1 MMKYINPFII
11 LLWVVLV
18 AGCIKENR
26 DDCGRCTLRFSYV
39 GDGTT
44 EIFQKK
50 IEKVNLYVFD
60 ANHNCIVSRTLK
72 QNELST
78 QSISLELSPGT
89 YRAVCIG
96 NAFEATVITDVNC
109 GNYKDIHCTH
119 PCCLSGD
126 IIHSNDSLYQ
136 GSKEFAVPK
145 NRELTETIPF
155 SASHIDMY
163 VEVKGYIET
172 AARSTSPL
180 KLEVNNLS
188 TWVNF
193 NNEVTDD
200 ELATYYP
207 LSDVEKQSYVY
218 RFNML
223 KQTEHPCLKLYDSDN
238 KEIFSMQL
246 ADFLEKHP
254 EINIDKNETIIPI
267 LIEFKSIG
275 VEVNI
280 PDWAIEDVKPE
291 F

>member
-218 RFNML
+218 RFNIL

>member
-188 TWVNF
+188 TWVIF

-207 LSDVEKQSYVY
+207 LSDVKKQSYVY
-218 RFNML
+218 RFNIL

-275 VEVNI
+275 VEVSI

>member
-188 TWVNF
+188 TW
-193 NNEVTDD
+193 
-200 ELATYYP
+200 
-207 LSDVEKQSYVY
+207 
-218 RFNML
+218 
-223 KQTEHPCLKLYDSDN
+223 
-238 KEIFSMQL
+238 EIGRASCR
-246 ADFLEKHP
+246 ER
-254 EINIDKNETIIPI
+254 
-267 LIEFKSIG
+267 
-275 VEVNI
+275 V
-280 PDWAIEDVKPE
+280 
-291 F
+291 

>member
-218 RFNML
+218 RFNIL

-280 PDWAIEDVKPE
+280 PDWAIEHVKPE